1 MKKISFEIEHPS
13 GDTYMAFE
21 LTIDDN
27 GNAEVTKTRN
37 CDLADID
44 GDYMFDTDNDLY
56 RIQGNWF
63 THPDSYE
70 EMTERFSLFCEENN
84 VEEKWY

>member
-21 LTIDDN
+21 LTIDAN
-27 GNAEVTKTRN
+27 EKPKITKTRN
-37 CDLADID
+37 CGLADID
-44 GDYMFDTDNDLY
+44 EDYMFNTDNLLY

-63 THPDSYE
+63 THPDRYE
-70 EMTERFSLFCEENN
+70 EMTDRFMNFCEEND
-84 VEEKWY
+84 VEIEWD